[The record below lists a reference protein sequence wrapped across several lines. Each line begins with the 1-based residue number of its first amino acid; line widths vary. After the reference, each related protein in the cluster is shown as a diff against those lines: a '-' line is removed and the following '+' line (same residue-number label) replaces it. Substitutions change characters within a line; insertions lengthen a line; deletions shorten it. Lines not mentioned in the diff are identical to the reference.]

1 MNIKRLLLL
10 GLVLL
15 ATICTLSAV
24 SADDVA
30 LSTSNVQNG
39 VFTLEGL
46 QFKIPPQFTQVE
58 ADQDN
63 SEQGDSE
70 HIDGTTVDKEV
81 SADFRNPNGE
91 KLDIKVGTKT
101 NSKIDSINLP
111 TTQKKTIAGKEG
123 YFWTEMDD
131 GITEYKFEYLND
143 GKIVKI
149 ETNNEN
155 IISQVIA

>member
-24 SADDVA
+24 SADDIA

-46 QFKIPPQFTQVE
+46 QFKIPSQFTQVE

-81 SADFRNPNGE
+81 SADFRNTNGE

-111 TTQKKTIAGKEG
+111 ATQKKTIAGKEG

-131 GITEYKFEYLND
+131 GITEYKFEYLNN

-155 IISQVIA
+155 LISQVIA

>member
-24 SADDVA
+24 SADDIA

-46 QFKIPPQFTQVE
+46 QFKIPSQFTQVE

-81 SADFRNPNGE
+81 SADFRNTNGE

-111 TTQKKTIAGKEG
+111 ATQKKTIAGKEG

-155 IISQVIA
+155 LISQVIA

>member
-1 MNIKRLLLL
+1 M
-10 GLVLL
+10 
-15 ATICTLSAV
+15 
-24 SADDVA
+24 
-30 LSTSNVQNG
+30 
-39 VFTLEGL
+39 
-46 QFKIPPQFTQVE
+46 QFKIPSQFTQVE

-111 TTQKKTIAGKEG
+111 ATQKKTIACKEG

-131 GITEYKFEYLND
+131 GITEYKFEYLNN

-155 IISQVIA
+155 LISQVIA